1 MFVFFCQPYRA
12 RELKELKCLCADD
25 EKTLMS
31 WIMGVRL
38 AKVMLISLISIKSCV
53 SNLRSIILQS
63 GRQNVCE
70 SSAFKFVKARN

>member
-31 WIMGVRL
+31 WVMAVRL
-38 AKVMLISLISIKSCV
+38 AKVILINIHVCTCQHSIYLSLEFQMLQ
-53 SNLRSIILQS
+53 R
-63 GRQNVCE
+63 GRQND
-70 SSAFKFVKARN
+70 

>member
-31 WIMGVRL
+31 WIMAVRL
-38 AKVMLISLISIKSCV
+38 AKVMLVSLISIHAPRGGLPYETDGDAC
-53 SNLRSIILQS
+53 LL
-63 GRQNVCE
+63 
-70 SSAFKFVKARN
+70 A